1 MTSPGNTTYES
12 MVSIMSGLW
21 LDYRDD
27 EAFAELFDYG
37 DLAFPLAFALQYG
50 IIDTTERAEAM
61 IREVFGLLLDTLEAV
76 DEGFDSLNELL
87 VSVGK
92 MTEEV

>member
-61 IREVFGLLLDTLEAV
+61 IREVFGLLLDTLEAE

>member
-1 MTSPGNTTYES
+1 MTSHGNTTYES
-12 MVSIMSGLW
+12 VVSILAEMW
-21 LDYRDD
+21 LDYRND
-27 EAFAELFDYG
+27 EAFEELFEYA

-61 IREVFGLLLDTLEAV
+61 IREVFGLLLDTLEAE